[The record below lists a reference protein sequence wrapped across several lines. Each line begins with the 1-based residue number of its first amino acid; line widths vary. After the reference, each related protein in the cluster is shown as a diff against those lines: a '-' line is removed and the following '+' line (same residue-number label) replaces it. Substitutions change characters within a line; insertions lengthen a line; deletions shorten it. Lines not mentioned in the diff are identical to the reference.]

1 MRCVN
6 AKPYI
11 RCLRK
16 SVLNLLLATSVL
28 GISACSDSDDSGSAA
43 DTATASMQA
52 PIVNPNDAIP
62 PPSPDNIADS
72 LLMRMDFQTLLR
84 LVEESDLVEALQGDN
99 GGLGWTLFAPSD
111 IAFENAGIDNLT
123 PEQLD
128 ALVRNHLHSGQLSTA
143 ELMAGALQMTV
154 GSVEVVRNPDGSITV
169 GGATIIAGDRV
180 QSNGVFHFVD
190 AVLEPL

>member
-1 MRCVN
+1 MTCVD

-11 RCLRK
+11 RCLRQ

-28 GISACSDSDDSGSAA
+28 GISACSDSDDPGTAA
-43 DTATASMQA
+43 DTATA
-52 PIVNPNDAIP
+52 PLGPTVNPNDAVP
-62 PPSPDNIADS
+62 APSPDSIADS

-99 GGLGWTLFAPSD
+99 SGMGWTLFAPSD
-111 IAFENAGIDNLT
+111 IAFENAGIDDFT

-143 ELMAGALQMTV
+143 ELMAGELQMTV
-154 GSVEVVRNPDGSITV
+154 GSVEVVRNQDGSITV

-180 QSNGVFHFVD
+180 QSNGVFHFVNS
-190 AVLEPL
+190 VLEPL